1 MKYTKIL
8 LFFGLFLV
16 SPTLLFAQKKIL
28 TEKVEVTK
36 SYVPTIGK
44 ASKRDIQPT
53 AEDVMQIEMPRL
65 QYTISYKPEKYPF
78 MITPLEMPSYKIA
91 EQDKLYHGYADAAL
105 GIPFSSSMNL
115 FYTSTEL
122 RNTIFGASLNHK
134 GFWGKLKDN
143 TGVERKAKET
153 ENDLSL
159 FFEYMS
165 GNLKTKI
172 SATQSYD
179 AFNRY
184 GFNQPDIA
192 DDIVNRSLKQHFMKT
207 SVNAEIGT
215 SFEDLNKFNINLGA
229 SVNIVSD
236 KYSYS
241 ESLYQI
247 GVLLSKGFSKI
258 NSRIEARVE
267 YLSDV
272 PSRDFKLYQIYGK
285 TPIDFPTT
293 EPGQLPTEYIDYSP
307 SGILSVAPRYLF
319 NYKGLDIDLGV
330 NMSFDFN
337 GDDNNYRQGVSTIL
351 PQVQLAYGFANGA
364 VRPFAKIDGRYIV
377 NNYYTLSE
385 QNPYIMEGLTAPNT
399 TIRRYLVGIGGT
411 IQSNFTYEVYVGLRQ
426 SRDLLMYVNIE
437 NGNLF
442 AATSDDF
449 DNTEYSIELGYMLNP
464 TFGINLKAK
473 YIDYD
478 NTGSLRNNIAIG
490 HAPFTG
496 NLMINY
502 VPTKKLSFV
511 LDGEFLSGRKFGSVV
526 MLTSG
531 STAVKELT
539 INEVS
544 GVFDLSLAAEYKLSK
559 RTAISLKGGNLL
571 NQKLYSYNNYR
582 GIGLNVM
589 AGISFK
595 F

>member
-1 MKYTKIL
+1 MKYNKIVL
-8 LFFGLFLV
+8 LLGLFFV
-16 SPTLLFAQKKIL
+16 SPALLFAQKKIL

-36 SYVPTIGK
+36 SYVPKIVK

-53 AEDVMQIEMPRL
+53 AEDVMQIETPDL

-78 MITPLEMPSYKIA
+78 TITPLQMPSYKVSQ
-91 EQDKLYHGYADAAL
+91 QDELYRGYADIAL
-105 GIPFSSSMNL
+105 GVPFSSRMNL
-115 FYTSTEL
+115 FYTTTEL
-122 RNTIFGASLNHK
+122 RNTIFGASVSHK
-134 GFWGKLKDN
+134 GFWGKLDDN
-143 TGVERKAKET
+143 TGVSRKATDT
-153 ENDLSL
+153 ENDLTL
-159 FFEYMS
+159 FFEYMA

-184 GFNQPDIA
+184 GFNHIGIA
-192 DDIVNRSLKQHFMKT
+192 DDVVSRSMKQHFLK
-207 SVNAEIGT
+207 SSINAEIGT

-236 KYSYS
+236 KYGFS

-272 PSRDFKLYQIYGK
+272 PSRDFNLYQIYGE
-285 TPIDFPTT
+285 TPIDYPVP
-293 EPGQLPTEYIDYSP
+293 EPGQLPEEYVKYSP
-307 SGILSVAPRYLF
+307 TGILSVAPRYIF
-319 NYKGLDIDLGV
+319 NYKGLNIDLGV

-337 GDDNNYRQGVSTIL
+337 GDDNNYKQGVSTIL
-351 PQVQLAYGFANGA
+351 PQAQLAYGFANGG
-364 VRPFAKIDGRYIV
+364 VRPFVKIDGRYIV

-385 QNPYIMEGLTAPNT
+385 QNPFIMEGLTAPNT
-399 TIRRYLVGIGGT
+399 TIRRYLIGLGGT
-411 IQSNFTYEVYVGLRQ
+411 IKSNFTYELYVGLRQ
-426 SRDLLMYVNIE
+426 SRDLLMYVNVE

-442 AATSDDF
+442 ATTRGDF
-449 DNTEYSIELGYMLNP
+449 DNTEYSLELGYMLSP
-464 TFGINLKAK
+464 TLGVNLKAK

-478 NTGSLRNNIAIG
+478 NTGALEDNIAIG
-490 HAPFTG
+490 HAPFTA

-502 VPTKKLSFV
+502 VATPKLNFV
-511 LDGEFLSGRKFGSVV
+511 LNGEFLSSRKFGSIVTN
-526 MLTSG
+526 TST
-531 STAVKELT
+531 TAEVKELI
-539 INEVS
+539 INKVG

-559 RTAISLKGGNLL
+559 RMGVSLRCDNLL
-571 NQKLYSYNNYR
+571 NQKLYPYNNYR
-582 GIGLNVM
+582 GIGLNVI
-589 AGISFK
+589 AGFSYK